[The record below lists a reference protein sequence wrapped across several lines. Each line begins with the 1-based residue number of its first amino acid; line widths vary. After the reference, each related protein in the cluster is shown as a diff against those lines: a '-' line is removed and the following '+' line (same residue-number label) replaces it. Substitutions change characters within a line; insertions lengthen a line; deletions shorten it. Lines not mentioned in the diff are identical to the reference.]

1 MKGVCIA
8 HNFGEKAKA
17 AALGTAFAFT
27 MAWSGEVFLHCRP
40 DLPPEL
46 MFVKSCWS
54 MDLPSHI
61 PATAVNTVAMNVLL
75 PSAW

>member
-1 MKGVCIA
+1 MKFVRIA
-8 HNFGEKAKA
+8 SNFGEKAKA

-27 MAWSGEVFLHCRP
+27 MAWSVEVLHCRP

-46 MFVKSCWS
+46 TFVKSCWS
-54 MDLPSHI
+54 TDLPPHMS
-61 PATAVNTVAMNVLL
+61 ATAVNTVTMNVLL